1 MIHVLFHA
9 KSIDLAKNTMN
20 PCTDGLF
27 AAWAAKQK
35 YPEAHVI
42 PAMYGRPPEL
52 NLSKGDRIYLLDLTY
67 PASVLESWA
76 DRGAEVIVLDH
87 HKSALDDLS
96 GLSDRILK
104 TFDMSRSGAVIAY
117 DYFFDSPVPL
127 LFKYVQDRD
136 LWVKLLP
143 NCDLV
148 SLALSEGQYQICQD
162 HSIQNSLEVLFSA
175 ITDAVE
181 SGDDFIDELVVIGEE
196 LNIEIQQAISAAV
209 SRARARIIGGHCVP
223 YVKLQGQRESQ
234 AYSDI
239 GNVLA
244 SKEFKPG
251 LFESPR
257 MPMFAAVETRSGGLA
272 LRSIGS
278 NNVIPIAK
286 SLGGG
291 GHPRAC
297 GCRA

>member
-9 KSIDLAKNTMN
+9 KSIDLAKNTVN

-27 AAWAAKQK
+27 AAWAAKRK
-35 YPEAHVI
+35 YPEAHVV

-52 NLSKGDRIYLLDLTY
+52 NLNQGDRVYLLDLTY
-67 PASVLESWA
+67 PASVLEGWA
-76 DRGAEVIVLDH
+76 DRGAEVVVLDH

-104 TFDMSRSGAVIAY
+104 TFDMGRSGAVIAY
-117 DYFFDSPVPL
+117 NYFFDGPVPL

-136 LWVKLLP
+136 LWTKILP

-148 SLALSEGQYQICQD
+148 SLALSEGQYQICQNYT
-162 HSIQNSLEVLFSA
+162 IYESLEMLFSA
-175 ITDAVE
+175 ITNAVE
-181 SGDDFIDELVVIGEE
+181 AGDRFIVELVSIGEG
-196 LNIEIQQAISAAV
+196 LSIEIQQAIADAV
-209 SRARARIIGGHCVP
+209 SRARPRIIGGHCVP
-223 YVKLQGQRESQ
+223 YVKLKGHRESQ

-239 GNVLA
+239 GNALA
-244 SKEFKPG
+244 AKAFKPG

-272 LRSIGS
+272 LRSIGC
-278 NNVIPIAK
+278 NNVIPVAK